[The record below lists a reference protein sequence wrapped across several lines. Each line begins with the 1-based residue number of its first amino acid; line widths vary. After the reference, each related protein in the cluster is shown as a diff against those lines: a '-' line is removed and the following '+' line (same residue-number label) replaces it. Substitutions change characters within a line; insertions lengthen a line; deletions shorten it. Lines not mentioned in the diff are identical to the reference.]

1 MVHSSS
7 MGIEGIDGIN
17 IKKMNCCGVNS
28 SYNAKCTSF
37 YTSVLFSLVI
47 LAFAIIK
54 LFTIDPLAG
63 KSVYIGLITSIVG
76 IYVPNPRLLRVYANT
91 SVKSPIVVTT

>member
-1 MVHSSS
+1 MREYKYRCSNIEV
-7 MGIEGIDGIN
+7 EGIDGIN

-28 SYNAKCTSF
+28 SYNAKCVSF

-54 LFTIDPLAG
+54 LFTIDPLAD
-63 KSVYIGLITSIVG
+63 KSVYIGLILG
-76 IYVPNPRLLRVYANT
+76 L
-91 SVKSPIVVTT
+91 